1 MLILLLT
8 RRLSQRGRTIT
19 GAVLISLGAAV
30 FVVSAALSINL
41 YVHGVILMAMGAIL
55 WGSVF
60 AAKRRT
66 IEVMARKAA
75 R

>member
-1 MLILLLT
+1 MLILLVT
-8 RRLSQRGRTIT
+8 RRLGPRGRTIT

-30 FVVSAALSINL
+30 LAVSAALSVNL
-41 YVHGVILMAMGAIL
+41 YVHGAILMAMGAIL
-55 WGSVF
+55 I

-66 IEVMARKAA
+66 MGGMTRKAA